1 MKFQSF
7 DALYLERLRSAD
19 RPTEEHF
26 VQYFTDLIH
35 LKLRR
40 RLRSPSAIEDVRQE
54 TFARVWAALRSN
66 RGISQPQRLGSFVN
80 SVCNHVLFE
89 HYRRTAKELPAGD
102 ALASNIADPTPSGAD
117 TISYKQMREKVR
129 HILNR
134 LSEKDRFLLERVFLN
149 ECDKDELCRDF
160 GVSRSYLRVLLYRS
174 KKSFKKSYPRESQSL
189 AEARFVAS
197 QSTRISPMTTAT
209 QVALR
214 KSGNL

>member
-1 MKFQSF
+1 MKFQAF

-19 RPTEEHF
+19 RLTEEHF
-26 VQYFTDLIH
+26 VQYFTDLIQ

-89 HYRRTAKELPAGD
+89 HYRRTAKELPTGD
-102 ALASNIADPTPSGAD
+102 DLAINIADPAPSSVD
-117 TISYKQMREKVR
+117 TTSCKQMREKVR
-129 HILNR
+129 DILNR
-134 LSEKDRFLLERVFLN
+134 LSEKDRILLEQVFLN
-149 ECDKDELCRDF
+149 ECAKDKLCRDV

-174 KKSFKKSYPRESQSL
+174 RKSFKTSYLRESGSL
-189 AEARFVAS
+189 AKTGVVVS
-197 QSTRISPMTTAT
+197 QSTQISSTTAT